1 MIEVSDEL
9 YLHMTGEHLYKNRS
23 ELQEGQE
30 DTTGKWAM
38 EVSTRTTALTAKSH
52 YNTHLFVDD
61 FVVNFLS

>member
-30 DTTGKWAM
+30 DTTGK
-38 EVSTRTTALTAKSH
+38 
-52 YNTHLFVDD
+52 
-61 FVVNFLS
+61 